1 MIQDFD
7 ALHRQR
13 VALLDAWVS
22 KQHEIARLQAEAAEI
37 LADRWELFEQE
48 LQVEPVHARS
58 IERSMLAQYAAT
70 GHMSKGS
77 MEFAFTDARMLRQF
91 PAVRAAFA
99 DGRVTP
105 SHVREIIRES
115 QPVREAID
123 TGQITPDTL
132 ALYEQAC
139 LEVAERD
146 TAARTR
152 AHARQVAAALA
163 GLTVTEQQQKAFS
176 ERTVTVRSVGDG
188 LALLQAVLPEHLA
201 VAIYDRLTKMAEHLC
216 GHPEDRN
223 LPAEEPTEAQWAAWE
238 AEWASAEHSEQAL
251 FEEIA
256 RIAAAESE
264 AAAAEAEEADGTQAH
279 EEQAPDSALAEA
291 DCPASDCPASDGPAV
306 HGADAAPAGSSCSDA
321 DADIEATFQELI
333 ARHLDADGFWPDDDD
348 PDPGGPPP
356 EPDLG
361 RWTDPQFDPDSPCI
375 TRLPDELRTFDQL
388 RADLLTDLLL
398 ASDPSEAHGA
408 GLDGIRATIQVT
420 VSATTLIGQDDRP
433 GELDGH
439 GPIRPEVARALAG
452 STKGWTR
459 LFLDSEGFVTQT
471 DTYTP
476 TEPMVRFLR
485 ARDQHCRFPG
495 CRQPIHRCERDH
507 NEDWALGG
515 STSIDNLAH
524 FCKTHHTLKHPDLP
538 DFARWTAR
546 QAPDRTVQW
555 TDPDGRTHRDVERPR
570 VMFVPT
576 DSLRSIWTDTPL
588 TLEDAGSPF

>member
-1 MIQDFD
+1 MYYTVSMVQDFD

-13 VALLDAWVS
+13 VALLDAWAS
-22 KQHEIARLQAEAAEI
+22 KQREIARLQAEAAEI

-201 VAIYDRLTKMAEHLC
+201 VAIHDRLTKMAQHLC
-216 GHPEDRN
+216 GHPEDRD
-223 LPAEEPTEAQWAAWE
+223 LPPEEPTEAQWAAWE
-238 AEWASAEHSEQAL
+238 AEWASAERSEQAL

-264 AAAAEAEEADGTQAH
+264 AAAAGVEGQETTRERST
-279 EEQAPDSALAEA
+279 
-291 DCPASDCPASDGPAV
+291 DGPMS
-306 HGADAAPAGSSCSDA
+306 HGPDAAAADSSLSDA
-321 DADIEATFQELI
+321 DAETEAAFRELI
-333 ARHLDADGFWPDDDD
+333 ARHLDADGFWADDDD

-356 EPDLG
+356 EPDLDY
-361 RWTDPQFDPDSPCI
+361 WTDPQLDPDSPCI
-375 TRLPDELRTFDQL
+375 TRLPDESRTFDQL

-398 ASDPSEAHGA
+398 AGDPSEAHGA
-408 GLDGIRATIQVT
+408 GLDGIRATLQVT
-420 VSATTLIGQDDRP
+420 VSATTLIGLDDRP

-439 GPIRPEVARALAG
+439 GPIRPEVARTLAG

-459 LFLDSEGFVTQT
+459 LFLDSEGFVTRT

-524 FCKTHHTLKHPDLP
+524 FCRTHHALKHPDLP

-546 QAPDRTVQW
+546 QTPERTVEW
-555 TDPDGRTHRDVERPR
+555 TDPDGRTHHDVERPR

-576 DSLRSIWTDTPL
+576 DSLRSIWPDTPL

>member
-1 MIQDFD
+1 MYYTVSMVQDFD

-13 VALLDAWVS
+13 VALLDAWAS
-22 KQHEIARLQAEAAEI
+22 KQREIARLQAEAAEI

-58 IERSMLAQYAAT
+58 IERSMLAQFAAT
-70 GHMSKGS
+70 GHLSKGS
-77 MEFAFTDARMLRQF
+77 MEFAFTDARMLHRF
-91 PAVRAAFA
+91 PALRAAFA

-123 TGQITPDTL
+123 TGEITPDTL

-163 GLTVTEQQQKAFS
+163 GLTVTEQQQRAFS

-201 VAIYDRLTKMAEHLC
+201 VAIHDRLTKMAQHLC
-216 GHPEDRN
+216 GHPEDRD
-223 LPAEEPTEAQWAAWE
+223 LPPEEPTEAQWAAWE
-238 AEWASAEHSEQAL
+238 AEWASAERSEQAL
-251 FEEIA
+251 FDEIA
-256 RIAAAESE
+256 RIAAAEPEAATAEVEGQETTRERSTDGPMSHGPD
-264 AAAAEAEEADGTQAH
+264 AAAA
-279 EEQAPDSALAEA
+279 DS
-291 DCPASDCPASDGPAV
+291 SR
-306 HGADAAPAGSSCSDA
+306 SDA
-321 DADIEATFQELI
+321 DAETEAAFRELI
-333 ARHLDADGFWPDDDD
+333 ARHLDADGFWADDDD

-356 EPDLG
+356 EPDLDY
-361 RWTDPQFDPDSPCI
+361 WTDPQLDPDSPCI
-375 TRLPDELRTFDQL
+375 TRLPDESRTFDQL

-398 ASDPSEAHGA
+398 AGDPSEAHGA
-408 GLDGIRATIQVT
+408 GLDGIRATLQVT
-420 VSATTLIGQDDRP
+420 VSATTLIGLDDRP

-439 GPIRPEVARALAG
+439 GPIRPEVARTLAG

-459 LFLDSEGFVTQT
+459 LFLDSEGFVTRT

-524 FCKTHHTLKHPDLP
+524 FCRTHHALKHPDLP

-546 QAPDRTVQW
+546 QTPDRTVQW
-555 TDPDGRTHRDVERPR
+555 TDPDGRTHHDVERPR

-576 DSLRSIWTDTPL
+576 DSLRSIWPDTPL